1 VKKTLALAL
10 GVFTAIGGFID
21 IGDLITDALIG
32 ARFGLALVWV
42 TVVAVIGVALYSEMA
57 GRVAVVTGRTVF
69 DLIRERMGA
78 RAGLVAVLVSYLVN
92 ALALVAELCG
102 IALAIELLT
111 DVHYLLWV
119 PAVAFVAWLVVWR
132 VTFEHM
138 ERVYGLAGMALFVFV
153 IAVWQLGPDWGQMW
167 YDATQPQLPVGE
179 GLPTYFFYALVMLG
193 AQMTPYEVFF
203 FSSAAVEH
211 RWRARHLTEVRMN
224 CWVGYPIGGILA
236 IGIQVVAYQVLQPAG
251 IQVEH
256 LSQTVLPVVTAFGQ
270 VGLALAILGIVAAVF
285 GSTLETLMSASYT
298 VSHHFGW
305 TWGKT
310 QRHRDAARFQTLLLI
325 TLIGAVAVALTTVN
339 PVTVT
344 IYAVYLG
351 AAVLPV
357 TYLPILVIAN
367 DRRYLGDRV
376 NGRLANAVGA
386 VYLVIVLAGALAALP
401 LLIATK
407 AGL

>member
-1 VKKTLALAL
+1 MKKVLSLAL

-78 RAGLVAVLVSYLVN
+78 RAGVATVIASYLVN
-92 ALALVAELCG
+92 ALALVAEVCG
-102 IALAIELLT
+102 IALAVELLT

-119 PAVAFVAWLVVWR
+119 PALAFVAWLVVWR
-132 VTFEHM
+132 AKFTHM
-138 ERVYGLAGMALFVFV
+138 ERVYGLTGMALFVFV
-153 IAVWQLGPDWGQMW
+153 VAVWRLGPDWGALW
-167 YDATQPQLPVGE
+167 EGVTRPAVPVGE
-179 GLPTYFFYALVMLG
+179 GRATYFFYALVMLG

-211 RWRARHLTEVRMN
+211 HWRARNLTEVRAN
-224 CWVGYPIGGILA
+224 CWIGYPIGGVLA
-236 IGIQVVAYQVLQPAG
+236 IGIQVTAHQVLQPAG
-251 IQVEH
+251 IQVAH
-256 LSQTVLPVVTAFGQ
+256 LSQTVLPVVVAFGK

-285 GSTLETLMSASYT
+285 GSTLETLLSSGYT
-298 VSHHFGW
+298 VAHHFGW

-310 QRHRDAARFQTLLLI
+310 ARPMEAARFHTLLLG
-325 TLIGAVAVALTTVN
+325 TLIGAVAVALTTVD
-339 PVTVT
+339 PVTIT

-351 AAVLPV
+351 AAVLPL

-367 DRRYLGDRV
+367 DRRYLKDRV
-376 NGRLANAVGA
+376 NGPLTNAVGV
-386 VYLVIVLAGALAALP
+386 VYLVIVLVAALAALP

>member
-1 VKKTLALAL
+1 MKKVASLAL

-78 RAGLVAVLVSYLVN
+78 RAGLWTVIASYLVN
-92 ALALVAELCG
+92 AIALVAELCG
-102 IALAIELLT
+102 VALAIELLT

-119 PAVAFVAWLVVWR
+119 PVVAFIAWFVVWR
-132 VTFEHM
+132 VSFEHM
-138 ERVYGLAGMALFVFV
+138 ERVYGLAGMAMFVFV
-153 IAVWQLGPDWGQMW
+153 VAVWQLSPDWGAIWHDMAVPTVPA
-167 YDATQPQLPVGE
+167 DE
-179 GLPTYFFYALVMLG
+179 GVPTYFFYALAMLG

-203 FSSAAVEH
+203 FASAAVEH
-211 RWRARHLTEVRMN
+211 RWRGRNLAEVRMN

-236 IGIQVVAYQVLQPAG
+236 IGIQVTAYQVLRPAG
-251 IQVEH
+251 IEVEH
-256 LSQTVLPVVTAFGQ
+256 LSQTVLPVVLAFGQ

-285 GSTLETLMSASYT
+285 GSTLETLLSSGYT
-298 VSHHFGW
+298 VAHYFGW
-305 TWGKT
+305 TWGKEAAPR
-310 QRHRDAARFQTLLLI
+310 QAARFQTLVLA
-325 TLIGAVAVALTTVN
+325 TLIGAVAVALTTLD
-339 PVTVT
+339 PVLIT

-351 AAVLPV
+351 AAVLPL

-367 DRRYLGDRV
+367 DRRYLGDKV
-376 NGRLANAVGA
+376 NGKIANGVGV
-386 VYLVIVLAGALAALP
+386 VYLVVVLVGALAALP

-407 AGL
+407 AGG